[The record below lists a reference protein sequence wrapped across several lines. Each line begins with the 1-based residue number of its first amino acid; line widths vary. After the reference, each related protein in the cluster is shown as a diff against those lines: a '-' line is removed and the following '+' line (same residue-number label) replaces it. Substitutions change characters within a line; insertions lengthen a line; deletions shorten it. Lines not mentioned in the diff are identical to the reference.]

1 MISLLHGSAR
11 RARRRAGN
19 GNTMKITATEEYGL
33 RCMLQLALHP
43 GDTVSLTELARA
55 ENIAPPFA
63 AKVLLRLRRAGLVVA
78 ARGRRGGYALAAP
91 PESITVLAVLSSLG
105 KPLFDAAFCSE
116 HGSPDESACSRLT
129 DCSLRPV
136 WAHLDALLRRFFEQ
150 TTLADLATGERR
162 TDRHLQERWLLTVPR
177 SWGESATA
185 KRGTQ

>member
-1 MISLLHGSAR
+1 MISPLLGSAR

-19 GNTMKITATEEYGL
+19 GNVMKITATEEYGL

-43 GDTVSLTELARA
+43 TDTVSLTELARA

-78 ARGRRGGYALAAP
+78 ARGRNGGYTLAAP

-136 WAHLDALLRRFFEQ
+136 WAHLDAMLRQFFSQ
-150 TTLADLATGERR
+150 TTLADLVRGEGSTRAQLAERWPLLLPSQARQSLPRR
-162 TDRHLQERWLLTVPR
+162 TSR
-177 SWGESATA
+177 
-185 KRGTQ
+185 